1 MASDDTPF
9 LIKPSIS
16 QKLSPGLSFHLQTHI
31 ASGVHGALIMDLALE
46 YNHVA
51 LLQHRAKNSGDTVL
65 FKWPILRGSE
75 PSQEW
80 KNVTVAEFAA
90 EVDRV
95 AGFLLT
101 ELTARGIP
109 NRSVVT
115 LLWVFFYFL
124 CFSSDAATIRRFSG
138 SDLQHVI
145 YTVALA
151 RLSYIPQICPMTL
164 THPEIIFALMEK
176 AGSRMIL
183 YGPSLENATTDCPFP
198 KMALTPIETLESPS
212 SDVTLPA
219 IEDLS
224 SSPSDFCFIYLTSGS
239 TSGSPKVVPLTQKF
253 ISIYY
258 KTQFG
263 IWLDGKSFDTQ
274 DVFIWRGSICAV
286 ASIIRAYSRNWRI
299 PSGIALAK
307 S

>member
-1 MASDDTPF
+1 
-9 LIKPSIS
+9 
-16 QKLSPGLSFHLQTHI
+16 
-31 ASGVHGALIMDLALE
+31 MDPTLE
-46 YNHVA
+46 YNPIA
-51 LLQHRAKNSGDTVL
+51 LLQHRAKNCGNTVL
-65 FKWPILRGSE
+65 FKLPILRGSE

-80 KNVTVAEFAA
+80 NNMTVAEFAA

-95 AGFLLT
+95 AGFLMT

-115 LLWVFFYFL
+115 LLWAFFYFL
-124 CFSSDAATIRRFSG
+124 CFSSDTATIRRFSG
-138 SDLQHVI
+138 SDIQHFI
-145 YTVALA
+145 YALALA
-151 RLSYIPQICPMTL
+151 RLSYIPQMCPMTL

-183 YGPSLENATTDCPFP
+183 YEPSLEDATTDCPFP
-198 KMALTPIETLESPS
+198 KMPLTPIETLENPS

-253 ISIYY
+253 VSIYY
-258 KTQFG
+258 KTQFR
-263 IWLDGKSFDTQ
+263 IWLDGKRFDTQ
-274 DVFIWRGSICAV
+274 DAFLCRGSICVV
-286 ASIIRAYSRNWRI
+286 ATIIRAYSFRNCIGQIMTLAYSHSRV
-299 PSGIALAK
+299 PRMLVHGIVHRPAFP
-307 S
+307 

>member
-1 MASDDTPF
+1 
-9 LIKPSIS
+9 
-16 QKLSPGLSFHLQTHI
+16 
-31 ASGVHGALIMDLALE
+31 MDLTLE
-46 YNHVA
+46 YNHIA
-51 LLQHRAKNSGDTVL
+51 LLQHRAKNCGNTVL
-65 FKWPILRGSE
+65 FKLPILRGSE

-80 KNVTVAEFAA
+80 NNMTVAEFAA

-95 AGFLLT
+95 AGFLMT
-101 ELTARGIP
+101 DFTTRGIS

-115 LLWVFFYFL
+115 LLCVFFYFL
-124 CFSSDAATIRRFSG
+124 CFLSDAATIRRFSG
-138 SDLQHVI
+138 TDIQHVI

-151 RLSYIPQICPMTL
+151 RLSYIPQMCPMTL

-183 YGPSLENATTDCPFP
+183 YEPSLENATTGCPFP
-198 KMALTPIETLESPS
+198 KMALTPIETLENPS

-224 SSPSDFCFIYLTSGS
+224 SSPTDFCFIYLTSGS

-253 ISIYY
+253 VSIYY

-263 IWLDGKSFDTQ
+263 IWFDGKRFDTQ
-274 DVFIWRGSICAV
+274 DALLWRGSFCAV
-286 ASIIRAYSRNWRI
+286 ASLIRAYSRNWTI

>member
-1 MASDDTPF
+1 MILQTNLNQLHQLKYRTLFILLYGGRDIAKTVTLTGASECGKRVWQASGKRVASDDTPF

-51 LLQHRAKNSGDTVL
+51 LLQHRAKNSGNTVL

-115 LLWVFFYFL
+115 LL
-124 CFSSDAATIRRFSG
+124 
-138 SDLQHVI
+138 
-145 YTVALA
+145 
-151 RLSYIPQICPMTL
+151 
-164 THPEIIFALMEK
+164 
-176 AGSRMIL
+176 
-183 YGPSLENATTDCPFP
+183 
-198 KMALTPIETLESPS
+198 
-212 SDVTLPA
+212 
-219 IEDLS
+219 
-224 SSPSDFCFIYLTSGS
+224 
-239 TSGSPKVVPLTQKF
+239 
-253 ISIYY
+253 
-258 KTQFG
+258 
-263 IWLDGKSFDTQ
+263 
-274 DVFIWRGSICAV
+274 
-286 ASIIRAYSRNWRI
+286 
-299 PSGIALAK
+299 
-307 S
+307 